1 MYRLLSKETAES
13 ASNNVCIEQYDH
25 HCTWINN
32 CVGKNNIGRFVTFV
46 FFICLALAMIGGI
59 SLYSIL
65 DIMDVVDRSQFRNII
80 LWRSQDEV
88 YSKP

>member
-1 MYRLLSKETAES
+1 
-13 ASNNVCIEQYDH
+13 
-25 HCTWINN
+25 
-32 CVGKNNIGRFVTFV
+32 
-46 FFICLALAMIGGI
+46 MIGGI